1 MVPNNSDVPRFDVP
15 AVFWGAAS
23 GLHCLDSVVA
33 DVWRTGHS
41 HHITRLMV
49 LGNIA
54 TLLDVSPRQL
64 TDWFWIAYIDA
75 YDWVV
80 EPNVMGMATFG
91 LGNLMTTKPY
101 VAGSAYIDRMSDYC
115 KGCQFAAK
123 TTCPLTSLYWAY
135 LDRHLPQLADNP
147 RMFLPLAS
155 LRKRTA
161 AQRAGAAATF
171 AEVSSTLQRGA
182 KLAVPATVKRK

>member
-1 MVPNNSDVPRFDVP
+1 
-15 AVFWGAAS
+15 
-23 GLHCLDSVVA
+23 
-33 DVWRTGHS
+33 
-41 HHITRLMV
+41 MV
-49 LGNIA
+49 LGNIG
-54 TLLDVSPRQL
+54 TLLDISPRQL

-80 EPNVMGMATFG
+80 EPNVLGMATFG
-91 LGNLMTTKPY
+91 LGDLMTTKPY

-147 RMFLPLAS
+147 RMFLPLAA
-155 LRKRTA
+155 LRKRTPV
-161 AQRAGAAATF
+161 QRATAAATF
-171 AEVSSTLQRGA
+171 VEVTGILQRGA
-182 KLAVPATVKRK
+182 KVVVRAREKRK